1 MIVGGVSTGSPG
13 RKPIW
18 RWRISG
24 HARALSLSI
33 GEYIIY
39 IGRPLRVSYLFYCA
53 YIQHFCWYTY
63 IRNSWPGTALYS
75 AFRFLSLAPAQ
86 FLFGKKKKNLSA
98 VIEKILWLVEKLL
111 ANKKLFVIIFLLR
124 WKNLSVGFEL
134 RRWGGK
140 LNFFFFS
147 LRRTP

>member
-86 FLFGKKKKNLSA
+86 FLFGKKKNLSA